1 MAVLEGQIL
10 TPDKKF
16 MLADELKKELDNI
29 NKAIAL
35 GGFTTAQKQAV
46 DSSKVAVQKL
56 LNNILGKKGV
66 VTPDETDE
74 ALKKIDEAKRARL
87 QTDFYRSIKSYGT
100 YILIAIAAGIGIY
113 YYTKN
118 SSK

>member
-1 MAVLEGQIL
+1 MAILEGQIL

-16 MLADELKKELDNI
+16 LLADELKKELDSL
-29 NKAIAL
+29 NKVIAL
-35 GGFTTAQKQAV
+35 GGVTAGQKQAV
-46 DSSKVAVQKL
+46 EASKVAVQKL

-74 ALKKIDEAKRARL
+74 ALKQIDEAKRARL
-87 QTDFYRSIKSYGT
+87 QTDFYSSIKSYGT

>member
-16 MLADELKKELDNI
+16 ILADEIKKELDSL
-29 NKAIAL
+29 NKAISL
-35 GGFTTAQKQAV
+35 GGITAGQKQAAEA
-46 DSSKVAVQKL
+46 SKAALQKV

-66 VTPDETDE
+66 VTPDETDD

-87 QTDFYRSIKSYGT
+87 QSDFYGSIKSYGL
-100 YILIAIAAGIGIY
+100 YIVIALAAGIGLY

-118 SSK
+118 RAK

>member
-1 MAVLEGQIL
+1 MPILEGQIL

-16 MLADELKKELDNI
+16 MLADELKKELDSL
-29 NKAIAL
+29 NKTIAL
-35 GGFTTAQKQAV
+35 GGIDAGQKQAIEA
-46 DSSKVAVQKL
+46 SKAAIQKV

-66 VTPDETDE
+66 ITPDETDD

-87 QTDFYRSIKSYGT
+87 QNDFYSSIRSYGT
-100 YILIAIAAGIGIY
+100 YILIAIAAGIGLY

-118 SSK
+118 SAK

>member
-1 MAVLEGQIL
+1 MTVLEGQIL

-16 MLADELKKELDNI
+16 MLADELKKELDNL
-29 NKAIAL
+29 NKAISL
-35 GGFTTAQKQAV
+35 GGFTVAQKEAV
-46 DSSKVAVQKL
+46 NSSKVAVQKL

-87 QTDFYRSIKSYGT
+87 QSDFYSSIKSYGT
-100 YILIAIAAGIGIY
+100 YILIALAVGVGIY